1 MADIAGETVQNLD
14 GKEETDYFRIPC
26 DEGNKL
32 AFAIMNIQDRLDDLL
47 KAVV

>member
-1 MADIAGETVQNLD
+1 VHLWYCLFHGSDP
-14 GKEETDYFRIPC
+14 DYFRIPR

-47 KAVV
+47 KAMV

>member
-14 GKEETDYFRIPC
+14 GQGDPDHFRIPR

-47 KAVV
+47 KAMV